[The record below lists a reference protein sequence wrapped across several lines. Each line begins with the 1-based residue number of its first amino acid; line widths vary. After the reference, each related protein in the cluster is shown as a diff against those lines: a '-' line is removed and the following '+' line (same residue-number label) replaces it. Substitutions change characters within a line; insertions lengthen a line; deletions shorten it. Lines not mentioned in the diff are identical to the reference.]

1 MVQFAPADFMSN
13 LKQVLVYV
21 ADTALINFHNAS

>member
-21 ADTALINFHNAS
+21 ADTALINAS